1 VSKARRF
8 RLQLAAALALIVVYA
23 SLSHYCNVA
32 GRREFG
38 AALALLPFVVLA
50 ASVLRRSKYALI
62 WASIGVAG
70 GFVLYDWRALLE
82 KNYSL
87 VYLLQ
92 ECGMDGLLAVGF
104 GRSLCTGETPL
115 CTRLADRL
123 HGPLTP
129 AEIRYTRQVTLAWA
143 LLFVALMLT
152 TLGLYLAAP
161 LATWSLFVNFVSF
174 PVIVAMFVAEFAVRR
189 RVLPPADRGDILAA
203 VRVFFT
209 SR

>member
-1 VSKARRF
+1 MSKTPRSG
-8 RLQLAAALALIVVYA
+8 LQLAAVLALIAAYA

-32 GRREFG
+32 GRRDLG
-38 AALALLPFVVLA
+38 AALALLPFMVLA
-50 ASVLRRSKYALI
+50 VSILRRSKRRLL
-62 WASIGVAG
+62 WASVGVATAI
-70 GFVLYDWRALLE
+70 VLYDCRALLE
-82 KNYSL
+82 KNFSL

-92 ECGMDGLLAVGF
+92 ECGMDGLLAIGF
-104 GRSLCTGETPL
+104 GRSLRAGETPL

-129 AEIRYTRQVTLAWA
+129 AETRYTRQVTLAWA

-152 TLGLYLAAP
+152 TLGLYVAAP
-161 LATWSLFVNFVSF
+161 LAAWSLFVNFVTL
-174 PVIVAMFVAEFAVRR
+174 PVIVAMFVVEFAVRR
-189 RVLPPADRGDILAA
+189 RVLPPADRGGILAA

>member
-1 VSKARRF
+1 VSKTPRSG
-8 RLQLAAALALIVVYA
+8 LQLAAVLALIAAYA

-32 GRREFG
+32 GRRDLG
-38 AALALLPFVVLA
+38 AALALLPFMVLA
-50 ASVLRRSKYALI
+50 VSILRRSKRRLL
-62 WASIGVAG
+62 WASVGVATAI
-70 GFVLYDWRALLE
+70 VLYDCRALLE
-82 KNYSL
+82 KNFSL

-104 GRSLCTGETPL
+104 GRSLCAGETPL

-123 HGPLTP
+123 HGPLTA
-129 AEIRYTRQVTLAWA
+129 AETRYTRQVTLAWA
-143 LLFVALMLT
+143 LLFVALMLI

-161 LATWSLFVNFVSF
+161 LATWSLFVNFVTF

-189 RVLPPADRGDILAA
+189 RVLPPADRGGILAA

>member
-1 VSKARRF
+1 VSQALRF
-8 RLQLAAALALIVVYA
+8 RLQVAAALVLIVAYA

-32 GRREFG
+32 GRRGLG
-38 AALALLPFVVLA
+38 AALAVLPVTVLA
-50 ASVLRRSKYALI
+50 VSLLRRSKRPLI
-62 WASIGVAG
+62 WASVGVA
-70 GFVLYDWRALLE
+70 VAVLLYDWRGLLE
-82 KNYSL
+82 QNFSL

-104 GRSLCTGETPL
+104 GRSLRAGETPL

-129 AEIRYTRQVTLAWA
+129 AETRYTRQVTLAWA

-152 TLGLYLAAP
+152 TLALYVAAP
-161 LATWSLFVNFVSF
+161 LAAWSLFVNFVTF
-174 PVIVAMFVAEFAVRR
+174 PVIVAMFVAEFAIRR
-189 RVLPPADRGDILAA
+189 RVLPPADRGGILAA

>member
-1 VSKARRF
+1 VSQALRF
-8 RLQLAAALALIVVYA
+8 RLQVAAALVLIVAYA

-32 GRREFG
+32 ERRGLG

-50 ASVLRRSKYALI
+50 VSVLRRSKHRLI
-62 WASIGVAG
+62 WASVGVAAAI
-70 GFVLYDWRALLE
+70 VLYDGRGLLE
-82 KNYSL
+82 KNFSL

-104 GRSLCTGETPL
+104 GRSLRAGETPL

-129 AEIRYTRQVTLAWA
+129 AERRYTRQVTLAWT

-152 TLGLYLAAP
+152 TLALYLAAP
-161 LATWSLFVNFVSF
+161 LAVWSAFVNFVSF
-174 PVIVAMFVAEFAVRR
+174 PLIMAMFVAELAVRR
-189 RVLPPADRGDILAA
+189 RVLPPADRGGILAA
-203 VRVFFT
+203 VRVYFT
-209 SR
+209 TR